1 MLSIPGRFGL
11 SWLGDYVNRR
21 YVMVASLALMAVS
34 IVFMARAPSVGAVIP
49 VLVAFSA
56 SQGGISVIPQSLI
69 ADYFGRR
76 SYATIQGFRSTI
88 QMGGIIAGPIISG
101 YFYDTTGSYEIAF
114 LLFSG
119 AALVSMALVFMA
131 KPPVKSRRE

>member
-1 MLSIPGRFGL
+1 
-11 SWLGDYVNRR
+11 
-21 YVMVASLALMAVS
+21 
-34 IVFMARAPSVGAVIP
+34 
-49 VLVAFSA
+49 
-56 SQGGISVIPQSLI
+56 
-69 ADYFGRR
+69 
-76 SYATIQGFRSTI
+76 
-88 QMGGIIAGPIISG
+88 MGGIIAGPIISG